1 MGFIQQIEID
11 KIKGKLSTDL
21 SALGKIYK
29 ARKKK
34 HQSMSVDHSLVDDYL
49 NKGWEIEKTLTTK
62 TIIKKAKAHS
72 KQFEDDVWCQF
83 YELGYRNLNYDD
95 TFCLPF
101 GNDPNDKKQIDVIAI
116 DNETVFL
123 IECKSSEK
131 LKKAPSYRDIFDS
144 LGQKLDGFRKVI
156 EQAFGKGLKVKFIF
170 ATRNLRLDTEDVD
183 FARLLKTGSFYY
195 NDNAYDYI
203 NSLIKN
209 YKGAARYQFLGL
221 LFRNEIINLDK
232 IEIPA
237 VEGEMGGKKYYMFS
251 IEPGLL
257 LKMGYVLH
265 RTKANEAEFPTY
277 QRLLVP
283 SRLPVITK
291 YINGGGYFPNAIIL
305 NFSQKK
311 HSINFE
317 QSSRLGSSIS
327 RFGTLKIPNAYGI
340 AYIIDGQHRLYG
352 YADSDYKD
360 SNTIPVVAFNDLSTI
375 EQLEIFMDINQNQ
388 KAVSPSL
395 RLDLEEDLF
404 WDSDRAD
411 SRLKALRSSII
422 KGLTNSQSGSLY
434 NKISVGEDSYLLT
447 FKPFYN
453 ALASSRLLPSAKGN
467 KYTDGTTKSALY
479 NVNNHDHN
487 EEMNKSKAKIVQFIS
502 LCYDFVEDNYPEI
515 FERPNYFILSNRG
528 TYAFIVLIG
537 SINSFLTDKGI
548 ADFSTSSKERF
559 GLVEKY
565 LKGLLD
571 YIKAIPKEEEE
582 KQLALLGSQ
591 ADIKWLRFFQTIIN
605 SQFNDYE
612 PVELIAWKEM
622 HDEQLQD
629 EGRKYGVTI
638 EKHMKRIVLEKIQF
652 LYKEDWELEINSIK
666 RECMKRAEEENEK
679 NYKEGLKKKNV
690 QWTEMFNI
698 TDYKVIIE
706 KYWTKVPSSEEE
718 KLNFRTFE
726 GDFAI
731 NVGHGFHSKP
741 EKLKWISFFNSY
753 RNLWAHEGTK
763 EKRLNREEVQFLEA
777 IHSHFEAK
785 IVN

>member
-11 KIKGKLSTDL
+11 LIKSKLSNDL
-21 SALGKIYK
+21 STIGKIYK
-29 ARKKK
+29 SKKKK
-34 HQSMSVDHSLVDDYL
+34 HQSMSIDHSLVDDFIT
-49 NKGWEIEKTLTTK
+49 KGWEIEKILATK
-62 TIIKKAKAHS
+62 TILRKDKIHS
-72 KQFEDDVWCQF
+72 KQFEDDIWCQF
-83 YELGYRNLNYDD
+83 YELGYRMLNYDE

-101 GNDPNDKKQIDVIAI
+101 SGDAKDKKQIDIIAV
-116 DNETVFL
+116 DKETVFL
-123 IECKSSEK
+123 VECKSSEK
-131 LKKAPSYRDIFDS
+131 LKKAPSYKDIFES
-144 LGQKLDGFRKVI
+144 LGLKLAGFRKVI
-156 EQAFGKGLKVKFIF
+156 EQAFGKGLKVKYIF
-170 ATRNLRLDTEDVD
+170 ATRNLRLDIEDVD
-183 FARLLKTGSFYY
+183 FGRLLKTGSFYY
-195 NDNAYDYI
+195 NDNTYDYI

-209 YKGAARYQFLGL
+209 YKGVSRYQFLGL
-221 LFRNEIINLDK
+221 LFRNEIINLEK

-237 VEGEMGGKKYYMFS
+237 VEGDMGGRKYYMFS

-291 YINGGGYFPNAIIL
+291 YINEGGYFPNAIII
-305 NFSQKK
+305 NFSPKK
-311 HSINFE
+311 HAINFE
-317 QSSRLGSSIS
+317 PSSKMSSSIS

-340 AYIIDGQHRLYG
+340 AYVIDGQHRLYG

-388 KAVSPSL
+388 KVVSPSL

-422 KGLTNSQSGSLY
+422 KGLTSSQNGSLF

-453 ALASSRLLPSAKGN
+453 ALSASGLLPSAKGN
-467 KYTDGTTKSALY
+467 KYTEGTTKASIY
-479 NVNNHDHN
+479 NVNNHNHG
-487 EEMNKSKAKIVQFIS
+487 EEMVKAKAKIVQLIT
-502 LCYDFVEDNYPEI
+502 LCYDFVEEKYPEI

-528 TYAFIVLIG
+528 SYAFVTLIG
-537 SINSFLTDKGI
+537 SLNAFITDKGLVNYN
-548 ADFSTSSKERF
+548 TTSKERF
-559 GLVEKY
+559 SEIEKY
-565 LKGLLD
+565 LKVLLD
-571 YIKAIPKEEEE
+571 YLRIISKEEEQ
-582 KQLALLGSQ
+582 KQLALLGST
-591 ADIKWLRFFQTIIN
+591 ADTKWLRFFQTIVN
-605 SQFNDYE
+605 SNFTDYE
-612 PVELIAWKEM
+612 PTELVAWKEM

-629 EGRKYGVTI
+629 EGRKYGVMI
-638 EKHMKRIVLEKIQF
+638 EKNMKRIVLEKIQF
-652 LYKEDWELEINSIK
+652 LYKDDWELEINSIK
-666 RECMKRAEEENEK
+666 RECLKRAEEENEK

-698 TDYKVIIE
+698 NDYKWIIE
-706 KYWTKVPSSEEE
+706 KYWTKVPENDIE
-718 KLNFRTFE
+718 KADFRTFE
-726 GDFAI
+726 KEFAI
-731 NVGHGFHSKP
+731 NVGYGFHSKP

-763 EKRLNREEVQFLEA
+763 EKRLNKEEVQFLEKV
-777 IHSHFEAK
+777 HSHFNA
-785 IVN
+785 